1 MSSMNRRR
9 ALLLAVAATGALLPR
24 AAYAAGLQFQI
35 SKNKRGEFR
44 WKLRAGNNKVLATS
58 SEGYQAK
65 ADCRHAIDL
74 IMHDAASATVVE
86 LPEA

>member
-1 MSSMNRRR
+1 MTSMNRRR

-35 SKNKRGEFR
+35 SKNKKGEFR

-65 ADCRHAIDL
+65 ADCKHAIEL
-74 IMHDAASATVVE
+74 IMRDAASATVVE

>member
-9 ALLLAVAATGALLPR
+9 ALLLAVAATGTLLPR

>member
-65 ADCRHAIDL
+65 ADCKHAIEL